1 MLLVSMLKS
10 WINERARLQ
19 DRYVFNFLSPAFR
32 SLRVADGFVRNVFV
46 LTTGTTIA
54 MVIPVVAAPVLT
66 RLYTPQDYGI
76 FALYVALVS
85 VLSVPI
91 SANYESAV
99 MLPERDGDALNL
111 VALCL
116 VIALLLSTV
125 LLLVLWPLTGRIT
138 TLLGNRHIAAYL
150 HLVPLMVFMLGVYQ
164 ALSFWANRRRQ
175 FRWLAANRI
184 AESLATPLLS
194 VFLGLCSLGVGGLI
208 WALLSGKAVAVSMLA
223 RRIWQEKRKER
234 VPLKRALMLEQGR
247 KYYDFPVY
255 SAPASFL
262 DVVALQIP
270 VLLLT
275 KSFGPTVVGLF
286 ALTTRVAGAPMAL
299 IAGCVGQVYYQ
310 WIAEAR
316 HREEDSPHLFRVAG
330 YLALI
335 VLGPLVALVL
345 FAPPLFSF
353 VFGAQWGVAGEYARI
368 LVFPLAVKFVV
379 SPLGMIMPASGNV
392 RLGSVWKIINFFTT
406 SVTLYVASHFG
417 VKTFLY
423 AYGCHEVVLW
433 TFYFSLILRASKGLR
448 SAGQGKTGPL

>member
-1 MLLVSMLKS
+1 
-10 WINERARLQ
+10 
-19 DRYVFNFLSPAFR
+19 
-32 SLRVADGFVRNVFV
+32 
-46 LTTGTTIA
+46 

-76 FALYVALVS
+76 FALYVSLVS

-91 SANYESAV
+91 SANYDSAV
-99 MLPERDGDALNL
+99 MLPEQDGDALNL

-150 HLVPLMVFMLGVYQ
+150 HLVPLMAFMLGVYQ
-164 ALSFWANRRRQ
+164 ALSFWANRKRQ
-175 FRWLAANRI
+175 FRWLAANKI

-247 KYYDFPVY
+247 KYCDFPVY

-299 IAGCVGQVYYQ
+299 IAGCVAQVYYQ

-316 HREEDSPHLFRVAG
+316 HREEDSPHLFKVAG

-335 VLGPLVALVL
+335 VLGPSRGTRPFFPAAVLVRLR
-345 FAPPLFSF
+345 
-353 VFGAQWGVAGEYARI
+353 GAVGSCGGLRENSRFPSRHKVRRLPSRRDHARHRQYEARI
-368 LVFPLAVKFVV
+368 GMEDNQFRHHLGHPLHRVPFRGKDLPLCLRLPRGGALDFLLLPDPEGVEG
-379 SPLGMIMPASGNV
+379 SPIG
-392 RLGSVWKIINFFTT
+392 R
-406 SVTLYVASHFG
+406 
-417 VKTFLY
+417 
-423 AYGCHEVVLW
+423 
-433 TFYFSLILRASKGLR
+433 
-448 SAGQGKTGPL
+448 AGQDRTPLRITSPRPPPV